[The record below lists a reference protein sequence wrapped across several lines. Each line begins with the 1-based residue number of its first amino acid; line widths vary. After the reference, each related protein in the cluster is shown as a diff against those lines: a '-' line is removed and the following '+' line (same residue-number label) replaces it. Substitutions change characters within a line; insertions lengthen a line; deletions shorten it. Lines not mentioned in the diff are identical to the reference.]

1 MASINGSVSINGTE
15 LAIIEQEGRRVL
27 TTQQLAT
34 GLGATPKQVNNNF
47 HRNEGR
53 FELGKHYYVLEGEE
67 LSSFKELDESSN
79 GGIVGGRVNKLYL
92 WTERGAARMAK
103 ILNTD
108 EAWDLFEILEENYF
122 SKKSTP
128 QTQIEILQG
137 AINVMAEQEKRLR
150 SVEEQQRQL
159 REGIDSLRKELSRMN
174 NPALSIIDGVGSIR
188 MDVRQWVSAA
198 HRAYP
203 DATYEELYSYLY
215 DAVESRGRVKL
226 GIRLEN
232 KKARARL
239 RGVSESE
246 INEMTKL
253 SVIDDSTQLREICRL
268 QMARLRQQYDF

>member
-1 MASINGSVSINGTE
+1 MARIIGKEEIGGRE
-15 LAIIEQEGRRVL
+15 IAIIEQESQRVL

-34 GLGATPKQVNNNF
+34 GLGTDTNHIKVNF
-47 HRNEGR
+47 SRNKSR
-53 FELGKHYYVLEGEE
+53 FEPGKHYYKLEGAE
-67 LSSFKELDESSN
+67 LQEFKNQVTDSNLVKKGTSSLT
-79 GGIVGGRVNKLYL
+79 L

-122 SKKSTP
+122 DKKNTP

-137 AINVMAEQEKRLR
+137 AINVMAEQERRLR
-150 SVEEQQRQL
+150 IVEEQQRNLQA
-159 REGIDSLRKELSRMN
+159 GIDSLREELGRMN

-188 MDVRQWVSAA
+188 MDVRQWVNAA

-203 DATYEELYSYLY
+203 DSSYEELYSYLY
-215 DAVESRGRVKL
+215 DTVESRGRVKL

-232 KKARARL
+232 KKRRARL
-239 RGVSESE
+239 QGVSETEISE
-246 INEMTKL
+246 MNKL
-253 SVIDDSTQLREICRL
+253 SVIDDSPSLREICRL